1 MSQFYPKGLEA
12 LLARTIPESASF
24 FVCGLGEG
32 YEYSATHVDLADV
45 EDFILS
51 GMGAEALAGVT
62 MTNGVLDAND
72 VQWLAVVPDP
82 EQSQVVGVVI
92 FMSWDSGAST
102 QLLAWI
108 DDPALGLPQALTG
121 VNITAR
127 WKDAG
132 ILKI

>member
-12 LLARTIPESASF
+12 LLARTVPESASF

-32 YEYSATHVDLADV
+32 YEYSTTHVDLTDIA
-45 EDFILS
+45 DFILS

-72 VQWLAVVPDP
+72 VQWLAVVPDA
-82 EQSQVVGVVI
+82 EQSQVQGVVI
-92 FMSWDSGAST
+92 YMSWDSGAST

-108 DDPALGLPQALTG
+108 DDPVLGLPQALTG

-127 WKDAG
+127 WKSTG